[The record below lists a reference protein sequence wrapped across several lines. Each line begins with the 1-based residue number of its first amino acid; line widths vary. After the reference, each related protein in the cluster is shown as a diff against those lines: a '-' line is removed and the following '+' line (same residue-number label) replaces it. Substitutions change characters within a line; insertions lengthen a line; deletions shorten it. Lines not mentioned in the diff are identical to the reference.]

1 MEANPHTV
9 HLKLK
14 TRQTQQSSFNS
25 RFVFQFDI
33 CLAIL
38 TLRQRDWSVTPRHQ
52 KKVELPETDLKCL
65 SCLIADR
72 KKGSLRISCV
82 RSSGSLALKETNFRQ
97 PTSNERRRKRRNISN
112 VSVGRG
118 YRLLGDRSGST

>member
-1 MEANPHTV
+1 MITEGWESKESSFLHPAPHLGEGGVGPRPPSRYVYRNYLSRVFFVIIFFSFVLREQGIGRVEANPHTV

-38 TLRQRDWSVTPRHQ
+38 TLR
-52 KKVELPETDLKCL
+52 
-65 SCLIADR
+65 
-72 KKGSLRISCV
+72 
-82 RSSGSLALKETNFRQ
+82 
-97 PTSNERRRKRRNISN
+97 
-112 VSVGRG
+112 
-118 YRLLGDRSGST
+118 